1 MYSRKGMLLVI
12 SGPSGVGK
20 GTLVKLLCERQPDL
34 IFSVS
39 VTTRAPRAHE
49 QEGKDYFFVSKEAF
63 EQMVREDRLLEYASV
78 HGNYYGTPREYVEQM
93 LSRGKDVILE
103 IDPQGAKQVI
113 AREENCVSV
122 FILPPS
128 WKELRDRLTGR
139 QTESPE
145 QVEIRMKNAR
155 EEVKS
160 LEMYRYAVINRNG
173 EEGKAA
179 AAQELYSILQ
189 AERLSTFRWTGF
201 GIPEE

>member
-1 MYSRKGMLLVI
+1 MLLVI

-20 GTLVKLLCERQPDL
+20 GTLVKMLCERQPDL
-34 IFSVS
+34 MLSVS
-39 VTTRAPRAHE
+39 VTTRVPREHE
-49 QEGKDYFFVSKEAF
+49 QEGKDYFFVTKEAF
-63 EQMVREDRLLEYASV
+63 ERMVREGQLLEYASV
-78 HGNYYGTPREYVEQM
+78 HGNYYGTPKEYVGQM
-93 LSRGKDVILE
+93 LSQGRDVILE

-113 AREENCVSV
+113 ASEKNCVSV

-128 WKELRDRLTGR
+128 WKELQDRLTGR

-145 QVEIRMKNAR
+145 QVEIRLKNAR

-179 AAQELYSILQ
+179 AARELQSILQ

-201 GIPEE
+201 DIPER